1 MATNRLKANICGTNY
16 TLVFEDTLSYMRD
29 LVAQVDAEMT
39 ELVQNGSHVSTTMAA
54 VLTALNNADKAC
66 KESRAAD
73 ELRLALKK
81 MVDEREQLQNQLAA
95 ARAETARLT
104 EENRQLRTSSAAA
117 SAPAPKKATVT
128 AKEAEKPFVIK
139 TARAEAKTLP
149 MMDFEEILD
158 DTDTEEF

>member
-16 TLVFEDTLSYMRD
+16 TLVFEDSLSYMRD

-39 ELVQNGSHVSTTMAA
+39 ELVQNGARVSTTMAA

-73 ELRLALKK
+73 ELRLVLKK
-81 MVDEREQLQNQLAA
+81 MVDEREQLQNELAA
-95 ARAETARLT
+95 TRAEAARLT
-104 EENRQLRTSSAAA
+104 EENRQLRTSTSTA
-117 SAPAPKKATVT
+117 APAPKKATVT

-139 TARAEAKTLP
+139 TARAETKSVPVA
-149 MMDFEEILD
+149 DFEEILD